1 MVTTTRTVLVEPRR
15 TTNERVSAL
24 IVVLVTLVALVAGFL
39 LRNSAESATRSF
51 TTPYNLTISYPD
63 GWRINDTDAANRV
76 VMSEPG
82 SGRFPTTFEVTN
94 VVVDASAPFTDVLG
108 TVGQN
113 LATSRGTGLTAYR
126 VLNIQNQVADANG
139 NRTALM
145 VKGLPATITRYAY
158 VSTPRSVLTEGLP
171 TVVVGTDYL
180 LRKDNRVYIFTVQST
195 EENEA
200 DAKARFERFVQDA
213 RIP

>member
-1 MVTTTRTVLVEPRR
+1 MVTTVTTATPAPRS

-24 IVVLVTLVALVAGFL
+24 LVVLVTLAALVVGFL
-39 LRNSAESATRSF
+39 LRDSAESATRSF
-51 TTPYNLTISYPD
+51 TTPYNLTVAYPE
-63 GWRINDTDAANRV
+63 GWRINDSDAANRV

-82 SGRFPTTFEVTN
+82 SGRFPTTFELTS
-94 VVVDASAPFTDVLG
+94 VVVDASAPYTDVLG
-108 TVGQN
+108 TVSQN
-113 LATSRGTGLTAYR
+113 LAASRGTGLTAYS
-126 VLNIQNQVADANG
+126 VLDIQSNQ
-139 NRTALM
+139 T

-158 VSTPRSVLTEGLP
+158 VSTPNSVFAEGIP

-180 LRKDNRVYIFTVQST
+180 VRKDGRVYVFTVQST

-200 DAKARFERFVQDA
+200 DAKARFERFVQNA

>member
-1 MVTTTRTVLVEPRR
+1 MVTTVRTAAPAPRR

-24 IVVLVTLVALVAGFL
+24 LVVLVTLAALIAGFL
-39 LRNSAESATRSF
+39 LRDSAESATRSF
-51 TTPYNLTISYPD
+51 TTPYNLTVGYPE
-63 GWRINDTDAANRV
+63 GWRINDSDAANRV

-82 SGRFPTTFEVTN
+82 SGRFPTTFEVTS
-94 VVVDASAPFTDVLG
+94 VVVDASASFTDVLG

-113 LATSRGTGLTAYR
+113 LATSRGADLTAYK
-126 VLNIQNQVADANG
+126 VLDIQNQTGEG
-139 NRTALM
+139 NNRSALM
-145 VKGLPATITRYAY
+145 IKGLPAMITRYAF
-158 VSTPRSVLTEGLP
+158 VSTPNSVFTEGLP

-180 LRKDNRVYIFTVQST
+180 LRKDNRVYVFTVQST
-195 EENEA
+195 EENES

>member
-1 MVTTTRTVLVEPRR
+1 MVTTVRAAAPAPRR

-24 IVVLVTLVALVAGFL
+24 LVVLVTLVALVAGFL
-39 LRNSAESATRSF
+39 LRDSAESATRSF
-51 TTPYNLTISYPD
+51 TTPYNLTIAYPD
-63 GWRINDTDAANRV
+63 GWRINDSDAANRV

-108 TVGQN
+108 SVGQN
-113 LATSRGTGLTAYR
+113 LATSRGSDLTAYK
-126 VLNIQNQVADANG
+126 VLDIQNQVVENG
-139 NRTALM
+139 NRVALTI
-145 VKGLPATITRYAY
+145 KGLPATITRYAY
-158 VSTPRSVLTEGLP
+158 VSAPNSVFTGGIP

-180 LRKDNRVYIFTVQST
+180 LRKDNRVYVFTVQST

-213 RIP
+213 SIP

>member
-1 MVTTTRTVLVEPRR
+1 MVTTVRTAAPTPRR

-24 IVVLVTLVALVAGFL
+24 LVVLVTLVALVAGFI
-39 LRNSAESATRSF
+39 LRNSAETATRSY
-51 TTPYNLTISYPD
+51 TTPYNLTVSYPE
-63 GWRINDTDAANRV
+63 GWRIDDSDAANRV

-113 LATSRGTGLTAYR
+113 LATSRGADLTAYK
-126 VLNIQNQVADANG
+126 VLDIQNQEVVNG
-139 NRTALM
+139 NRVPLTI
-145 VKGLPATITRYAY
+145 KSLPAMITRYAY
-158 VSTPRSVLTEGLP
+158 VTTPNSVFTAGIP

-180 LRKDNRVYIFTVQST
+180 IRQGGRVYIFTVQAT
-195 EENEA
+195 EQNQD
-200 DAKARFERFVQDA
+200 DALARFERFVQDA

>member
-1 MVTTTRTVLVEPRR
+1 MVTTVRTAAPAPRR

-24 IVVLVTLVALVAGFL
+24 LVVLVTLAALIAGFL
-39 LRNSAESATRSF
+39 LRDSAESATRSF
-51 TTPYNLTISYPD
+51 TTPYNLTVGYPE
-63 GWRINDTDAANRV
+63 GWRINDSDAANRV

-82 SGRFPTTFEVTN
+82 SGRFPTTFEVTS
-94 VVVDASAPFTDVLG
+94 VVVDASASFTDVLG

-113 LATSRGTGLTAYR
+113 LATSRGADLTAYK
-126 VLNIQNQVADANG
+126 VLDIQNQTGEG
-139 NRTALM
+139 NNRAALM
-145 VKGLPATITRYAY
+145 IKGLPAMITRYAY
-158 VSTPRSVLTEGLP
+158 VSTPNSVFTEGLP

-180 LRKDNRVYIFTVQST
+180 LRKDNRVYVFTVQST
-195 EENEA
+195 EENEP

>member
-1 MVTTTRTVLVEPRR
+1 MATTVRTVTTAPRP

-24 IVVLVTLVALVAGFL
+24 LVVLVTLAALIAGFL
-39 LRNSAESATRSF
+39 LRDSAESATRSF
-51 TTPYNLTISYPD
+51 TTPYNLTVAYPD
-63 GWRINDTDAANRV
+63 GWRINDSDAANRV

-113 LATSRGTGLTAYR
+113 LATSRGADLTAYK
-126 VLNIQNQVADANG
+126 VLNIQNQTGDAN
-139 NRTALM
+139 NRTPLM
-145 VKGLPATITRYAY
+145 IKGLPAMITRYAY
-158 VSTPRSVLTEGLP
+158 VSTPNSVLTEGLP

-180 LRKDNRVYIFTVQST
+180 LRKDARVYIFTVQST

-200 DAKARFERFVQDA
+200 DARARFERFVLDA

>member
-1 MVTTTRTVLVEPRR
+1 MVTTTRTVVVEPRR

>member
-1 MVTTTRTVLVEPRR
+1 MVTTVRTVTTAPRR

-24 IVVLVTLVALVAGFL
+24 LVVLVTLVALVAGFL
-39 LRNSAESATRSF
+39 LRNSAESATKSF
-51 TTPYNLTISYPD
+51 TTPYNLTVAYPD
-63 GWRINDTDAANRV
+63 GWRINDSDAANRV

-82 SGRFPTTFEVTN
+82 SGRFPNTFEVTS

-113 LATSRGTGLTAYR
+113 LATSRGADLTAYK
-126 VLNIQNQVADANG
+126 VLDIQNQTGEG
-139 NRTALM
+139 NNRAPLTI
-145 VKGLPATITRYAY
+145 KGLPAMITRYAY
-158 VSTPRSVLTEGLP
+158 VSTPNSVLTEGLP

-213 RIP
+213 NIP